1 MIPMDAP
8 PVPWRPAQAL
18 LYHASATVPRTNPSD
33 FFNTHGRLHQLSAF
47 RVFLEP
53 FFMSHD
59 LLLDRDSKGFP
70 IKRFSS
76 IIH

>member
-1 MIPMDAP
+1 MPHRCRGAP
-8 PVPWRPAQAL
+8 L
-18 LYHASATVPRTNPSD
+18 KLCFYHASATVPRTNPSD
-33 FFNTHGRLHQLSAF
+33 FFNTHGRLHQLSAL
-47 RVFLEP
+47 RSFLEP

-59 LLLDRDSKGFP
+59 LLSDRDSKGFP